1 METYLVMV
9 DVAAEGALK
18 QNVFAFKIPASQ
30 PVPLP
35 GDFIQIPEAAA
46 KQENIPIVL
55 KVLSRRFILDDM
67 ILDRLSRDCKTCI
80 ILLAQPPSPS

>member
-9 DVAAEGALK
+9 DVVIDGSLK
-18 QNVFAFKIPASQ
+18 QNIFAFKVPVSQ

-35 GDFIQIPEAAA
+35 GDLIQISEAAA
-46 KQENIPIVL
+46 KQEGVPFVL
-55 KVLSRRFILDDM
+55 KVLSRRFIFDYL

-80 ILLAQPPSPS
+80 ILLTEPPS

>member
-9 DVAAEGALK
+9 DAAVEGKLK
-18 QNVFAFKIPASQ
+18 QNIFAFKIPATQ
-30 PVPLP
+30 PLP
-35 GDFIQIPEAAA
+35 FSGDLIQIPEAVA
-46 KQENIPIVL
+46 KQEGVPFVL

-80 ILLAQPPSPS
+80 ILLTEPPS

>member
-9 DVAAEGALK
+9 DAAVDGNLK
-18 QNVFAFKIPASQ
+18 QNVFAFKAPAAQ

-35 GDFIQIPEAAA
+35 GDLIQIPEAAA
-46 KQENIPIVL
+46 EESGVPFVL
-55 KVLSRRFILDDM
+55 RVRSRRFILDDL

-80 ILLAQPPSPS
+80 ILLTEPPS